1 MTEPYIQIQDNLVIN
16 IININPNTDYM
27 DPQYVWVALGINK
40 CTDGTNIQIGKTTY
54 DGTNFIS
61 NIPAP
66 TLMEAKLAKLE
77 RSVTEILAFVNSRY
91 DLEKRVNFLGI
102 YNNAINKGLTNR
114 AAYFQPLLDWQN
126 SVYLY
131 SAYVQQTIMSLTT
144 IEDVNN
150 FTWDFTALLN
160 SDPLISYG
168 GAFSISN

>member
-1 MTEPYIQIQDNLVIN
+1 MAEPYIQILDGSVIN
-16 IININPNTDYM
+16 IININSETDYM
-27 DPQYVWVALGINK
+27 DPLYTWIALGTKK
-40 CTDGTNIQIGKTTY
+40 CTDGTNIQIGLTTY

-61 NIPAP
+61 NIPP
-66 TLMEAKLAKLE
+66 LSLLQVKMEKLE
-77 RSVTEILAFVNSRY
+77 RSVTEILGFVNSRY
-91 DLEKRVNFLGI
+91 DLEKRVNYLGI

-150 FTWDFTALLN
+150 FTWDFTTLLN
-160 SDPLISYG
+160 TDPMITYA
-168 GAFSISN
+168 GAFSISD